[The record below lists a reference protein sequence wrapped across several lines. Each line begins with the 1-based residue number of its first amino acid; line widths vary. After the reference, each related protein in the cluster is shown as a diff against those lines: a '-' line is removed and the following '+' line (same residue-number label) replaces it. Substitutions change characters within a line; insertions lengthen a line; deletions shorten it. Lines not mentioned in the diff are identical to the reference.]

1 MKITY
6 HNILAVIC
14 AGLLLTLVLAPAPAK
29 AGNGH
34 QQRTRYAQ
42 NDASAYGQNNAGKNG
57 SSRKDDKRAQRDA
70 DSGSD
75 APAVSRN
82 DAANIAQQATGGRV
96 LSVKANGNYWQVK
109 VLVDESRVRFVNVDM
124 RTGRIR

>member
-1 MKITY
+1 M
-6 HNILAVIC
+6 
-14 AGLLLTLVLAPAPAK
+14 LLTLVLAPAPAN
-29 AGNGH
+29 AGNNH